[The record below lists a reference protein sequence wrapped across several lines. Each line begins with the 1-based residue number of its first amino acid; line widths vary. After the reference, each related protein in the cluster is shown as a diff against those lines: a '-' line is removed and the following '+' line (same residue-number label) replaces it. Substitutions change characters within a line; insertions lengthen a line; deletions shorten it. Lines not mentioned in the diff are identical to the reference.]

1 MLEKLVSFDQSN
13 SIGAID
19 VKMYW
24 SVLEEKLSFKM
35 LWLSFSSKYD
45 GGSCIISIAKT
56 ISKKTGA
63 LIRSM
68 KFLSP
73 DVARYLY
80 KSTMRPCMKYCCHV
94 WTGAP
99 SCQMKILN
107 TLQKRYLE
115 LLVLHLLDLLN
126 IWLTVE
132 IKPA

>member
-19 VKMYW
+19 VKMDW

-45 GGSCIISIAKT
+45 GGSSIISIAKT

-73 DVARYLY
+73 DVVRYLY

-99 SCQMKILN
+99 SCHMKILN

-115 LLVLHLLDLLN
+115 LLVFHLLDLLN
-126 IWLTVE
+126 TWLNVE